1 MGQLTC
7 SEIRDML
14 ADFSTGALG
23 RRRGRQVKAHLHACP
38 DCSRELRVLIGA
50 AELLKE
56 MPEADPPDGMWEG
69 VLKAIA
75 YVEPRPAPRR
85 LALAPALGL
94 AAAGAAVGVALWFG
108 ARSNVQNVV
117 EAEAV
122 PVSSVGFYFTTH
134 RAGADENIMFSEA
147 AIAPVVR
154 SVDSGKEV
162 RAKG

>member
-94 AAAGAAVGVALWFG
+94 AAAGAAVGVGVYFKPTLTVQEGVALGLGG
-108 ARSNVQNVV
+108 AVIGGALGDAAGR
-117 EAEAV
+117 AV
-122 PVSSVGFYFTTH
+122 ANWEPSKPK
-134 RAGADENIMFSEA
+134 ADK
-147 AIAPVVR
+147 
-154 SVDSGKEV
+154 KE
-162 RAKG
+162 G